1 VKRELVLE
9 GLDCANCAA
18 KIEVKV
24 RELEDVKEATLNFIT
39 KTLSIEIKD
48 VDKIDSVIS
57 EIRNIVNKFEPHV
70 VLQEKIIDKS
80 SKKVLVLMGLM
91 CGSCAAKIENEIKTF
106 KGVKN
111 AHIDFVSGRLVI
123 EANKKNLDR
132 IVEEAIKIV
141 KRIEPDVDVMEEN
154 KVTSTSEHYNSFDRG
169 NEQSH
174 SEGNNKKELMRL
186 TIGIIFFGLAI
197 ISKFSFWTEY
207 TLYFI
212 SYLIIGGKVLKRA
225 GKNILRGQVFDE
237 NFLMA
242 LATVGAFAIKEFPE
256 GVAVM
261 LFYEIGEY
269 IQELAVNRSRK
280 SIAEL
285 MDIRPD
291 YANLK
296 IGNDI
301 QKVSPEEVNIGDLII
316 IKPGEKVP
324 LDGTVIEGS
333 SMLDTSD
340 LTGESVP
347 REVQAGSEVLGGF
360 INKNGLLTVKVAK
373 EFGES
378 TVSKILE
385 LVQNASSKKAPTE
398 NFITK
403 FARYYTPVVVFVAV
417 GLAVIPPLVIDGAVF
432 SQWIYRALV
441 FLVISCPCALV
452 VSIPLGFFGGIGGA
466 SKNGIL
472 IKGGNYLEALNNVE
486 TVVLDKT
493 GTLTKGVFKVTK
505 LHTKENVDEE
515 ELLEYAAF
523 AESYSNHPIAESILK
538 EYGKEVNKDEIMD
551 YDELSGYGIRA
562 KVKGKEILAG
572 NHKLMAKENIDF
584 EDVDEVGTIVHIAI
598 DKEYAGYIVIAD
610 EIKKDS
616 EKAIK
621 DLKAVGVKKTVMLTG
636 DNKNVAHKVA
646 RQLGLDKVYA
656 ELLPQHKVEKVE
668 MLEKEKNPKG
678 KLIFVGDGINDAPV
692 LARSD
697 IGVAMGGLG
706 SDAAIEAADVVIMT
720 DEPSKIATAIR
731 IANRTKKIVWQ
742 NIIFSLGIKAVVMIL
757 GAVGM
762 ATMWAAVFADV
773 GVALIA
779 VLNAMRVM
787 NVENI

>member
-70 VLQEKIIDKS
+70 VVQEKIIDKS

-333 SMLDTSD
+333 SMLDTSA